1 MKWLGGQPLPCLYR
15 LVTATE
21 ESSLRIFGIPSEF
34 LPRWPFCIPKTLKLN
49 FITYKNYYKV
59 HYMN

>member
-1 MKWLGGQPLPCLYR
+1 MKWLVGQPLPCLYR
-15 LVTATE
+15 LVTAAE

-34 LPRWPFCIPKTLKLN
+34 LPSWPFCIPKTFKLN
-49 FITYKNYYKV
+49 FITNKNYYKV